1 MDRLRSGRATGIV
14 RRCLVI
20 GLALALVSCGFFRA
34 PGKDKCD
41 KLLPREK
48 MVDVLTDIYLLE
60 AYIRDM
66 QQFER
71 RARDSARYYYM
82 GIFDHHQVDV
92 AIFEAA
98 FDCYLLDK
106 KEMDLIHEKMLNRL
120 SIIESEM
127 GWEEEKEEVMPALIP
142 AADP

>member
-1 MDRLRSGRATGIV
+1 MDRLRSYRVTATL
-14 RRCLVI
+14 RRSLI
-20 GLALALVSCGFFRA
+20 TGLALALVSCGFFRA

-71 RARDSARYYYM
+71 HVRDSARYYYM
-82 GIFDHHQVDV
+82 GIFEHHRVDEAV
-92 AIFEAA
+92 FEAA
-98 FDCYLLDK
+98 LDCYLLDK

-120 SIIESEM
+120 SIKESAI
-127 GWEEEKEEVMPALIP
+127 GWEEEKEERMPALIP
-142 AADP
+142 ATDP